1 MLLDGRLMTR
11 PNWDQTWMEM
21 AISMSKR
28 SRCVNR
34 QVGAVIVTKEN
45 RPMAVGYNGPP
56 ANWSGARE
64 DVSVQIHFGTRYIEE
79 VTTKNSTCGEFCPR
93 GGASK
98 DDRTTSYSNCVSVHA
113 EANALLFA
121 DRRDYEGGTI
131 YVTNPCCWD
140 CAKLVANSGVARV
153 VVQMSEVDGHYDN
166 DASLKFIKECGIEVD
181 VIEAKNE

>member
-1 MLLDGRLMTR
+1 MTR
-11 PNWDQTWMEM
+11 PTWDQTWMAM

-28 SRCVNR
+28 SKCVNR
-34 QVGAVIVTKEN
+34 QVGCVIVTKEN

-56 ANWSGARE
+56 AKWSGAKE
-64 DVSVQIHFGTRYIEE
+64 TTVSVHFGSE
-79 VTTKNSTCGEFCPR
+79 VTVDTTSTKTTCSDFCPR
-93 GGASK
+93 GGSS
-98 DDRTTSYSNCVSVHA
+98 DRGTSYSNCVSVHA

-140 CAKLVANSGVARV
+140 CAKLVSNSGVARV

-166 DASLKFIKECGIEVD
+166 DASLKFIRECGITVDIVSPEV
-181 VIEAKNE
+181 

>member
-1 MLLDGRLMTR
+1 
-11 PNWDQTWMEM
+11 M
-21 AISMSKR
+21 ATSMSKR
-28 SRCVNR
+28 SRCINR

-56 ANWSGARE
+56 AKWSGAQDE
-64 DVSVQIHFGTRYIEE
+64 PTVTLHFGASYYSEE
-79 VTTKNSTCGEFCPR
+79 VTPKNTTCAEYCPR
-93 GGASK
+93 GGAST

-140 CAKLVANSGVARV
+140 CAKLVSNSGVARV
-153 VVQMSEVDGHYDN
+153 VVQVSEVDRHYDN
-166 DASLKFIKECGIEVD
+166 DASLNFIRQCGITVD
-181 VIEAKNE
+181 IVEPKV

>member
-1 MLLDGRLMTR
+1 MTR
-11 PNWDQTWMEM
+11 PNWDETWM
-21 AISMSKR
+21 AVATAMSKR

-56 ANWSGARE
+56 ANFDKAPK
-64 DVSVQIHFGTRYIEE
+64 ITHFASE
-79 VTTKNSTCGEFCPR
+79 TTNTSSNCDGFCPR
-93 GGASK
+93 GGSSE
-98 DDRTTSYSNCVSVHA
+98 RGTSYSNCVSVHA

-140 CAKLVANSGVARV
+140 CAKLVSNSGVARV
-153 VVQMSEVDGHYDN
+153 VVKVSEVDAHYDN
-166 DASLKFIKECGIEVD
+166 DSSLNFIRQCGIVVD
-181 VIEAKNE
+181 TIN